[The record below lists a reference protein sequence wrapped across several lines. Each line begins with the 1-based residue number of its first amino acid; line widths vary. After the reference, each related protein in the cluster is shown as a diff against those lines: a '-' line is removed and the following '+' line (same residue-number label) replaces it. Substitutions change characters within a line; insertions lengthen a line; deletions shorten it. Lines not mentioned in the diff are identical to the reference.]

1 MTITVRPSGD
11 RGHADLGWLST
22 YHSFSFADYFDPQQ
36 MGFRVLRVINEDLIR
51 GGTGFDTHGHRDMEI
66 ITYVTQG
73 AVAHRDSSG
82 GQGVT
87 AAGEVQHMSAGLGI
101 RHSEFNASAT
111 EPLKLL
117 QIWILPERQGL
128 VPGYQQRA
136 FATEAKR
143 NRLCPIATG
152 DGRDGSLVI
161 HQDVSVYASCL
172 DAGGTLSLGL
182 AAGRGAWVQ
191 VVSGAVS
198 VNAAQVSG
206 GDGVAVEGVA
216 SVDISAKSDAEF
228 LLFDLP

>member
-1 MTITVRPSGD
+1 MTIAVRPSGD

-66 ITYVTQG
+66 ITYVTEG
-73 AVAHRDSSG
+73 AVAHRDSTG

-87 AAGEVQHMSAGLGI
+87 RAGEVQHMSAGTGI

-128 VPGYQQRA
+128 LPGYQQRP
-136 FATEAKR
+136 FTVEAKR

-152 DGRDGSLVI
+152 DGRDGSMVI
-161 HQDVSVYASCL
+161 HQDADVYASCL
-172 DAGGTLSLGL
+172 TAGGTLSQPM

-191 VVSGAVS
+191 VVSGALS
-198 VNAAQVSG
+198 VNGAQIAA
-206 GDGVAVEGVA
+206 GDGVALEDVA
-216 SVDISAKSDAEF
+216 SVDISAKVDAEF